1 MILSAILAQLSQEM
15 DRQQNNIASEE
26 KTAMK
31 STSKPSFF

>member
-1 MILSAILAQLSQEM
+1 MILSAILAQLSQET

-31 STSKPSFF
+31 STSKPSFY

>member
-31 STSKPSFF
+31 STSKPSFY

>member
-31 STSKPSFF
+31 CTSKPSFY